1 MPPTAAAKDGR
12 YVRMDTVF
20 DVLVATEEDG
30 KKSDATMGKKS
41 DATVKKH
48 GHEEPAVMSN
58 RKAARK
64 CDTLKHPELKA
75 MLNINNNSCEPTVR
89 KPTVRDCN
97 NPN

>member
-20 DVLVATEEDG
+20 DVLVATEED
-30 KKSDATMGKKS
+30 GKKS

-75 MLNINNNSCEPTVR
+75 MLNLALSVFSQ
-89 KPTVRDCN
+89 
-97 NPN
+97 